1 MKLRIAYLVIA
12 AVTGFVA
19 GAANGQE
26 RYDLKVRNDF
36 FAGFGGDAAALERA
50 MKATAATLA
59 ENPDHAEALV
69 WHGGGN
75 YFLAGQAFQ
84 KGDPQ
89 KGMEL
94 AQKGIAE
101 MDRAVELAP
110 DDIGVRIPRGSVLMT
125 ATRFQQGPHVAPL
138 VQRALSDFEK
148 TYELQLGILDKLGTH
163 PKGEL
168 LMALADGYNRT
179 GNKEKA
185 KLFYERIATEMTNT
199 PYARSAKEWLETG
212 TLEPRK
218 AGCLGCHAGN

>member
-12 AVTGFVA
+12 AAAGFFA
-19 GAANGQE
+19 GAARAQE
-26 RYDLKVRNDF
+26 RYDMKVRNDF
-36 FAGFGGDAAALERA
+36 FAGFAGDAAALERA
-50 MKATAATLA
+50 MKATGATLA
-59 ENPDHAEALV
+59 ENPNHAEALV
-69 WHGGGN
+69 WQGGGT

-84 KGDPQ
+84 KGDAQ

-110 DDIGVRIPRGSVLMT
+110 NDIAVRIPRGSVLLT

-138 VQRALSDFEK
+138 VARAVSDFEK
-148 TYELQLGILDKLGTH
+148 AYEIQQGMLDKLGTH

-168 LMALADGYNRT
+168 LLALADGYNRT

-185 KLFYERIATEMTNT
+185 KAFYERAASELPGT
-199 PYARSAKEWLETG
+199 PYARSAQEWLETG
-212 TLEPRK
+212 TLAPRK
-218 AGCLGCHAGN
+218 AGCLGCHSGN